1 MRIRAWAVLI
11 AAVVALALPLF
22 VFSDEGED
30 ARSVGC
36 LPAHNAKEPHSA
48 CVKCHK
54 ADAEKR
60 WKSNHKRPC
69 TPYCGTCH
77 KAAEMKRH
85 HPVGIKLS
93 RKPDRDEDEEHD
105 DDDDK
110 MPLAGE
116 EMKMACVTC
125 HEMSRPRHD
134 GVRWKAA
141 SMFDRLFRAEK
152 RYKTY
157 FLSKRND
164 HGQLCLSC
172 H

>member
-1 MRIRAWAVLI
+1 MSVRAWGVPL
-11 AAVVALALPLF
+11 AAVVALALPRF
-22 VFSDEGED
+22 AFPDEAED

-36 LPAHNAKEPHSA
+36 LPARDAKEPLSA
-48 CVKCHK
+48 CAKCHK

-60 WKSNHKRPC
+60 WKSDYKHPC
-69 TPYCGTCH
+69 TPYCTTCH

-85 HPVGIKLS
+85 HPVGTKLS
-93 RKPDRDEDEEHD
+93 RKPDREEEDD
-105 DDDDK
+105 DHDDDK

-116 EMKMACVTC
+116 MKMGCGTC

-134 GVRWKAA
+134 SVRWKAA

-164 HGQLCLSC
+164 QGQLCLSC